1 MKLISL
7 LKKSKLENTIKLQK
21 RLAKKVITTDF
32 LPRKINKVCGID
44 VSYYNDAAFC
54 SAVIVDKNSFDLI
67 KIVNFSMKNSSSYI
81 PGLFMLKES
90 KPILKTLERLEE
102 DFDVLLVDGHGQL
115 HPRQCG
121 LACYVGLIIDRPV
134 IGIAKSLLCG
144 LVKNS
149 RVEIDGN
156 ILGYEIK
163 RKKKKIFV
171 SIGHKISLK
180 TAVKIVTELIR
191 DEQWY
196 PEPLRLADLYS
207 KKSRTSYIR
216 NLND

>member
-1 MKLISL
+1 M
-7 LKKSKLENTIKLQK
+7 KKSELENTIKLQK
-21 RLAKKVITTDF
+21 KLAKKVITIDF
-32 LPRKINKVCGID
+32 LPRKINKVCGVD
-44 VSYYNDAAFC
+44 VSYSNNTAFC
-54 SAVIVDKNSFDLI
+54 SAVILDKNNFDLI
-67 KIVNFSMKNSSSYI
+67 KIVNFSMKNSLPYI

-90 KPILKTLERLEE
+90 KPILKTLEYLEE

-121 LACYVGLIIDRPV
+121 LACYVGLMIDKPV

-149 RVEIDGN
+149 RVEIYGK

-163 RKKKKIFV
+163 RKKKKIYV
-171 SIGHKISLK
+171 SVGHKISLK
-180 TAVKIVTELIR
+180 TAARIATELIR
-191 DEQWY
+191 EGQWY

-207 KKSRTSYIR
+207 KKSRTVE
-216 NLND
+216 NLDD